1 MDSKLVTSFANQ
13 PSELPATMLGKDQ
26 SNDAAITEPA
36 SSKPNSEDELVRP
49 FVYRAPVGKSSG
61 TEPSHLRRRSSDMES
76 GGN

>member
-13 PSELPATMLGKDQ
+13 PSELPATMLGKEE
-26 SNDAAITEPA
+26 SNDAAVAEPV
-36 SSKPNSEDELVRP
+36 SSKPIPEDELIRP

-61 TEPSHLRRRSSDMES
+61 TEPSHPRRRSSDMEF